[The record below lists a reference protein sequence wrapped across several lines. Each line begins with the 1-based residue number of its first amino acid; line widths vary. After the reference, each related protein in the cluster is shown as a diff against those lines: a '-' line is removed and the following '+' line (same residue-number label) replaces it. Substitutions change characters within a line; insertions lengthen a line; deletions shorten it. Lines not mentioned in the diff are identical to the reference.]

1 MDDCRLGICHRR
13 CWRGIEPAKIT
24 SVGTPAGATATKPE
38 NSAII
43 TYRKFL
49 EEKDASASNID
60 TRIREFISAFKDM
73 RRNLRESAPDVP
85 KREDDAE
92 AAHEALEAGKSE
104 DARLLLAALGND
116 EGEGGVR
123 TLPNDFPTKTF
134 FLWAKTV

>member
-24 SVGTPAGATATKPE
+24 SVGTPASATATKPE

-49 EEKDASASNID
+49 EEKDASAGNID

-85 KREDDAE
+85 EREGGAE

-134 FLWAKTV
+134 FLRAKTV